1 MLTLGAGMMKK
12 KMKIVFS
19 SSFRS
24 LERAG
29 LQTQSMVTERALR
42 YIIGNSSNMNS
53 VIFLIITASK
63 YLFFVMFCP
72 KHFREV
78 VSIENTT

>member
-12 KMKIVFS
+12 KIKYFFS

-29 LQTQSMVTERALR
+29 LPAQSKVTEKALK
-42 YIIGNSSNMNS
+42 YINDKRSNMIN
-53 VIFLIITASK
+53 TSK
-63 YLFFVMFCP
+63 YYILM
-72 KHFREV
+72 
-78 VSIENTT
+78 

>member
-29 LQTQSMVTERALR
+29 LVTQSMVTEKALR
-42 YIIGNSSNMNS
+42 YIIGNSSTMNS
-53 VIFLIITASK
+53 VIFIIITTLK
-63 YLFFVMFCP
+63 YLEKMCEGLLFIL
-72 KHFREV
+72 H
-78 VSIENTT
+78 SL